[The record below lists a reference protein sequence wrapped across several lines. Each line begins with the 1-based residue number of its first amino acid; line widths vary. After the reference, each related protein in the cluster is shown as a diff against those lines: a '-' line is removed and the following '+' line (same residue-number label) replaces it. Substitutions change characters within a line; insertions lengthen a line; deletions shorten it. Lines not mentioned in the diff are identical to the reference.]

1 MNEHTRHV
9 SASTVTSSGVEP
21 PYIETQPDRTDLP
34 LAVMP
39 CVVASM
45 IEPFRANL
53 PLLHDVA
60 RVRMYTDTTLDED
73 EIARRATG
81 ADAVMVI
88 GFHVGDSL
96 LDRLGIN
103 PPNPSNRR
111 GDSRTDSDGNSD
123 SISHTDS
130 HGGGNTV
137 RCFAFGGT
145 GVASYIDLDAA
156 RSRGISVR
164 NVVHYGDSSVAEH
177 AFALLMELS
186 RGVGRLDA
194 AVRRGDWSG
203 ADGFAL
209 NGKTLG
215 IAGFGGIGRAVARI
229 ARGFGMRVAVWNS
242 HVDPVAA
249 RELGVVLV
257 DDLGDLMARSDAFSV
272 HLPLLESTAGLIT
285 AGHLDRLRPGT
296 LFVNTARAE
305 VIEHGALSARLARG
319 DIRAGLDV
327 FEHEPLPADDPL
339 RSMPNVVLTPHV
351 AWRDDEAYVS
361 LTHQVFQ
368 AVASFFKGGDYNA
381 VV

>member
-1 MNEHTRHV
+1 
-9 SASTVTSSGVEP
+9 
-21 PYIETQPDRTDLP
+21 
-34 LAVMP
+34 
-39 CVVASM
+39 
-45 IEPFRANL
+45 
-53 PLLHDVA
+53 
-60 RVRMYTDTTLDED
+60 
-73 EIARRATG
+73 
-81 ADAVMVI
+81 
-88 GFHVGDSL
+88 
-96 LDRLGIN
+96 
-103 PPNPSNRR
+103 
-111 GDSRTDSDGNSD
+111 
-123 SISHTDS
+123 
-130 HGGGNTV
+130 
-137 RCFAFGGT
+137 
-145 GVASYIDLDAA
+145 
-156 RSRGISVR
+156 
-164 NVVHYGDSSVAEH
+164 
-177 AFALLMELS
+177 
-186 RGVGRLDA
+186 
-194 AVRRGDWSG
+194 
-203 ADGFAL
+203 
-209 NGKTLG
+209 
-215 IAGFGGIGRAVARI
+215 
-229 ARGFGMRVAVWNS
+229 MRVAVWNS

-249 RELGVVLV
+249 RELGVELV